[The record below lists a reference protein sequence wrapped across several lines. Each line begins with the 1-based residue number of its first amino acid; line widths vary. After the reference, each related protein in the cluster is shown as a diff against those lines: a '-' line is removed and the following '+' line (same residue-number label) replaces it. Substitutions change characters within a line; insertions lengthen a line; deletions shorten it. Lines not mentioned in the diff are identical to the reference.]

1 MPFWNNLFSADKS
14 ISYGFEVDFHSH
26 LLPNIDDG
34 VKSFEESALL
44 INELKALGIKKIITT
59 PHTIAGHY
67 PNTSEII
74 LNKLAELQ
82 HYLTSKQIEIQIEA
96 ASEYYLDETLIQ
108 KIKNNEKLL
117 TFGDNFLL
125 FELSYINES
134 ALLTKAI
141 FEMQIKGYK
150 PILAHPERYSY
161 YKSDIE
167 KYKEIKDKGVY
178 FQLNINSL
186 SGYYNESAKKT
197 AEKLIDA
204 NLIDF
209 VGSDTHHD
217 RHIQSLKKSVQ
228 LPYYKKLLKM
238 GILNNTLL

>member
-1 MPFWNNLFSADKS
+1 MSFWNQLFVEKKS

-34 VKSFEESALL
+34 VKSFEESAQL
-44 INELKALGIKKIITT
+44 IVELKQLGIKKIITT

-74 LNKLAELQ
+74 LNKLGELKS
-82 HYLTSKQIEIQIEA
+82 YLISQKIDIQIEA
-96 ASEYYLDETLIQ
+96 ASEYYLDETLLN
-108 KIKNNEKLL
+108 KLKNNEKLL

-125 FELSYINES
+125 FELSYINAS
-134 ALLTKAI
+134 ALLDEAI
-141 FEMQIKGYK
+141 FEMQLKGYT
-150 PILAHPERYSY
+150 PILAHPERYNY
-161 YKSDIE
+161 YNASVD
-167 KYKEIKDKGVY
+167 KYEEIKNKGVY

-186 SGYYNESAKKT
+186 SGYYTDFSKKT

-209 VGSDTHHD
+209 VGSDTHHI
-217 RHIQSLKKSVQ
+217 RHIQSLQKSVQ
-228 LPYYKKLLKM
+228 LPYYKKLLEK
-238 GILNNTLL
+238 GVKNNILL

>member
-1 MPFWNNLFSADKS
+1 MPFWNNLFSNDKS

-67 PNTSEII
+67 PNTNEII

-82 HYLTSKQIEIQIEA
+82 LYLTSKQIEIQIEA

-134 ALLTKAI
+134 ALLTEAI

-228 LPYYKKLLKM
+228 LPYYKKLLNKD
-238 GILNNTLL
+238 ILNNILL